1 MRMTRQVSVLFLIAV
16 LAAGSARA
24 ASFDCAKAATPVE
37 KSICA
42 DPGLGALDERVAQAY
57 ADLLRTLDE
66 PQKRHARQYQL
77 AWLRVRAVDGLG
89 PAMSARLEELR
100 GARRTVNGVPLLF
113 LGGKSGRPPFVA
125 PGGPAGGASYNT
137 WAEGR
142 WLAADQDDREALR
155 VQALREK
162 CRAGGANRPAE
173 DDCEGDAISHAFDV
187 EFVSP
192 QLISVQ
198 EDTSEDAGGVHP
210 MNETSHYRAWLSHG
224 GELKPAELFAD
235 ARYKAVIAKHVAEFM
250 TQVAGRDDK
259 GGYPAQTA
267 VACEPANWGLH
278 REGLHVTAQGY
289 DFEVGRGFVEFD
301 VPWAEFGKSLR
312 PAILQAVRP

>member
-1 MRMTRQVSVLFLIAV
+1 MRMTRPLSVLFLIAA
-16 LAAGSARA
+16 LAVGTARA

-37 KSICA
+37 KSVCA
-42 DPGLGALDERVAQAY
+42 DPGLGALDEQIAQAY
-57 ADLLRTLDE
+57 AELLRTLDE

-77 AWLRVRAVDGLG
+77 GWLRGRAVDGLG
-89 PAMSARLEELR
+89 PAMKARLDELR
-100 GARRTVNGVPLLF
+100 GARQEINGVTLLF
-113 LGGKSGRPPFVA
+113 LGGHDRPAFVA
-125 PGGPAGGASYNT
+125 QGGPAGSASYNA

-142 WLAADQDDREALR
+142 WLEADKDDREALR
-155 VQALREK
+155 VHALRDK
-162 CRAGGANRPAE
+162 CRSGGAARPAE
-173 DDCEGDAISHAFDV
+173 DDCEGDAISHRFEV

-224 GELKPAELFAD
+224 GELKPADLFAD
-235 ARYKAVIAKHVAEFM
+235 ARYKAVIARHVAEFM

-312 PAILQAVRP
+312 PAILQAVQP